1 MNFKFITT
9 GENLFVTS
17 GKKYEYYRYPKKLR
31 FLDCNLACPLLD
43 AQMPKTSTQLQE
55 ARKLFNLT
63 TEIMWVTTEQTA
75 TVRKRWSW
83 KHKYHYNAFLAR
95 ACRVPVGQCSGG
107 RLATTLVA
115 TKNEFFF
122 FFPVVYFSHRRSAW
136 IKKLI

>member
-63 TEIMWVTTEQTA
+63 TEIMWMTTEQTA

-83 KHKYHYNAFLAR
+83 KHKYH
-95 ACRVPVGQCSGG
+95 
-107 RLATTLVA
+107 
-115 TKNEFFF
+115 
-122 FFPVVYFSHRRSAW
+122 
-136 IKKLI
+136 